1 MSDQTTHIQQVGNT
15 CLLASTAMAC
25 GLSQEEY
32 LDLVRL
38 GGKYQ
43 FGGLSIIDA
52 FPILNLFG
60 FCAGPIASF
69 AVEIDFENN
78 ESRKTKPVLLDRH
91 VVTAIEVLA
100 GREETTCDQYIG
112 DILLRHIESHG
123 FKLEAPDF
131 GKDNGL
137 EVEGLESA
145 KIKGFRLDVSI
156 AQPAIVAVN
165 TDSDSSSGHAVY
177 WSGKRLYDP
186 DCSEIKDN
194 FDGYSI
200 RQWVPIIRAEDPID
214 AWFDLMER
222 RKRNAI
228 LKQRAAERAASEG
241 VVETPDMPVELIRNC
256 IVKDSLGQIHSGAI
270 GEVFTVGG
278 CDAEML
284 IKIGRAKKV

>member
-1 MSDQTTHIQQVGNT
+1 
-15 CLLASTAMAC
+15 MAC

-32 LDLVRL
+32 LDLVKL

-43 FGGLSIIDA
+43 WGGLSIVDA
-52 FPILNLFG
+52 FPILNLHG

-78 ESRKTKPVLLDRH
+78 ESRKTSSSPVLLDRH
-91 VVTAIEVLA
+91 VVKAIEVLA
-100 GREETTCDQYIG
+100 GRAETTCNQYIG
-112 DILLRHIESHG
+112 DILLRHLESLG
-123 FKLEAPDF
+123 FKLEGPDF

-137 EVEGLESA
+137 EVEGVESA
-145 KIKGFRLDVSI
+145 KIKGFKLDVSI
-156 AQPAIVAVN
+156 EQPAIVAVN

-186 DCSEIKDN
+186 DCSEVKDN

-200 RQWVPIIRAEDPID
+200 RQWVPIVRAEDPID
-214 AWFDLMER
+214 VWFDLMER

-228 LKQRAAERAASEG
+228 WKQLADERAASGLE
-241 VVETPDMPVELIRNC
+241 VEAPDVPVELIRNC
-256 IVKDSLGQIHSGAI
+256 IVKDSSGRIHTGAI
-270 GEVFTVGG
+270 GDVFTVSG

-284 IKIGRAKKV
+284 IKIDRAKKV